1 MKISLIVDT
10 HFIALLLLLHW
21 QTNKT
26 KNDLF
31 VIAHTAHSI
40 PDIQI
45 ERKQHVTFR
54 EIMKFD
60 ETKIVCMYHTVHL
73 YYCHSEML
81 LFSVF
86 P

>member
-31 VIAHTAHSI
+31 VIAHTAHSTQHPRH
-40 PDIQI
+40 PDRTQTTCDISGDN
-45 ERKQHVTFR
+45 
-54 EIMKFD
+54 EI
-60 ETKIVCMYHTVHL
+60 
-73 YYCHSEML
+73 
-81 LFSVF
+81 
-86 P
+86 